1 MIVISDTSPITNL
14 AAVGHLSLLQQLYG
28 DIIIPERV
36 YQELTGAGDSIPGCR
51 EVQTLAWISV
61 RSAANQEQVRLLQD
75 KLDAGEA
82 EAITLAVELDAD
94 WLLIDEELGRTIA
107 AEYHIQFTGVLGI
120 LIEAKYRGL
129 ITQVKPL
136 LDELIRTADFW
147 VSARLYSHVLQIAG
161 EAGE

>member
-61 RSAANQEQVRLLQD
+61 RSAVIPYQVMIVLFLHQRAIALPPKIRQTLNQ
-75 KLDAGEA
+75 
-82 EAITLAVELDAD
+82 
-94 WLLIDEELGRTIA
+94 
-107 AEYHIQFTGVLGI
+107 
-120 LIEAKYRGL
+120 
-129 ITQVKPL
+129 
-136 LDELIRTADFW
+136 TAF
-147 VSARLYSHVLQIAG
+147 HVVNQK
-161 EAGE
+161 EFY

>member
-1 MIVISDTSPITNL
+1 MIIISDTSPITNL

-61 RSAANQEQVRLLQD
+61 RSAVNQEQVRLLQD

-107 AEYHIQFTGVLGI
+107 AEYQIQFTGVLGI

-147 VSARLYSHVLQIAG
+147 VSDRLYSRVLQMAG
-161 EAGE
+161 EAG